1 MAGEQRKEDLF
12 DENEPAERSW
22 VTEAREMLP
31 EKMLPEPETSFWC
44 HTLTAFVRCLLEW
57 SHILTDCEHGC
68 GCWMLS
74 CVLYRS
80 ICGAWDLKAAHY
92 ISAIYLLQNP
102 SLGAS
107 EIKIL
112 VSIMCHLRCF
122 FSWEVRCMSSC
133 ISDWLKGV
141 LFSCRH
147 RYIPVLVPEI
157 SKGML
162 ASYGLPIST
171 VLVKPVL

>member
-31 EKMLPEPETSFWC
+31 VRARDLILVSHADSLCEMFARMES
-44 HTLTAFVRCLLEW
+44 HTDRLWTRL
-57 SHILTDCEHGC
+57 
-68 GCWMLS
+68 WMLDA
-74 CVLYRS
+74 VLC
-80 ICGAWDLKAAHY
+80 IVCGAWDLKAAHY